1 MQGFFANSK
10 TNIWSSWSTSGNV
23 SKMEVTTIWPITP
36 VSIYQ
41 SVRPSP
47 GQSTFLLPQ
56 NLANL
61 VLNGT
66 NFLLFDSDPVHKVQ
80 NKGETTLREE
90 EHGIDAF
97 NSKIC
102 ISRTLEMALVQSWSS
117 PVQDSSSC
125 IS

>member
-1 MQGFFANSK
+1 MQGFLANSK

-66 NFLLFDSDPVHKVQ
+66 NFLLFDPVHKVQ
-80 NKGETTLREE
+80 NKGETTLRVE
-90 EHGIDAF
+90 EHGIGVF
-97 NSKIC
+97 NSYIC
-102 ISRTLEMALVQSWSS
+102 ISFNHQITFPELRSVWNTK
-117 PVQDSSSC
+117 
-125 IS
+125 